1 MKIANADSL
10 IPKVMQINCAGRRN
24 MACSRLEDKRIRD
37 YIVLHCNP
45 LSGIALHRFTRWRA
59 RSANEI
65 SVQLLRTRPSCSPP
79 PFLIDANHQFLTI
92 DSLSHQR
99 ISSKDLRNSRDSGT
113 RNVPLYRSRLFDRF
127 AKKEKKKKK
136 KKEKKSTERISKHG
150 ERTGEI
156 TRR

>member
-10 IPKVMQINCAGRRN
+10 IPKVMQINCAARRN

-65 SVQLLRTRPSCSPP
+65 SVQLLRTRPPCPP
-79 PFLIDANHQFLTI
+79 PSIPDRYQSSVFDHRLSARPRIAPKETW
-92 DSLSHQR
+92 DSG
-99 ISSKDLRNSRDSGT
+99 SRDTQRS
-113 RNVPLYRSRLFDRF
+113 PLSLAILRSIYP
-127 AKKEKKKKK
+127 EKKKRKK
-136 KKEKKSTERISKHG
+136 TSTERKDSSR
-150 ERTGEI
+150 ERTK
-156 TRR
+156 

>member
-10 IPKVMQINCAGRRN
+10 IPKVMQINCAARRN

-65 SVQLLRTRPSCSPP
+65 SVQLLRTRPPCPP
-79 PFLIDANHQFLTI
+79 PSIPDRYQSSVFDHRLSARPRIAPKETW
-92 DSLSHQR
+92 DSG
-99 ISSKDLRNSRDSGT
+99 SRDTQRS
-113 RNVPLYRSRLFDRF
+113 PLSLAILRSIYP
-127 AKKEKKKKK
+127 EKKKRKK
-136 KKEKKSTERISKHG
+136 TSTERKDSSREQTK
-150 ERTGEI
+150 
-156 TRR
+156 

>member
-10 IPKVMQINCAGRRN
+10 IPKVMQINCAARRN

-65 SVQLLRTRPSCSPP
+65 SVQLLRTRPPCPP
-79 PFLIDANHQFLTI
+79 PSIPDRYQSSVFDHRLSARPRIAPKETW
-92 DSLSHQR
+92 DSG
-99 ISSKDLRNSRDSGT
+99 SRDTQRS
-113 RNVPLYRSRLFDRF
+113 PLSLAILRSIYP
-127 AKKEKKKKK
+127 EKKKRKK
-136 KKEKKSTERISKHG
+136 TSTERKDSP
-150 ERTGEI
+150 R
-156 TRR
+156 

>member
-10 IPKVMQINCAGRRN
+10 IPKVMQINCAARRN

-65 SVQLLRTRPSCSPP
+65 SVQLLRTRPPCPPPSIPDRYQSSVFDSPP
-79 PFLIDANHQFLTI
+79 DRG
-92 DSLSHQR
+92 SLR
-99 ISSKDLRNSRDSGT
+99 KKLGTVGRET
-113 RNVPLYRSRLFDRF
+113 RNAPLYHSRSFDRF
-127 AKKEKKKKK
+127 TQEKNKKIKKT
-136 KKEKKSTERISKHG
+136 STERKDSSR
-150 ERTGEI
+150 ERAK
-156 TRR
+156 

>member
-10 IPKVMQINCAGRRN
+10 IPKVMQINCAARRN

-65 SVQLLRTRPSCSPP
+65 SVQLLRTRPPCPP
-79 PFLIDANHQFLTI
+79 PSIPDRYQSSVFDHRLSARPRIAPKETWDARHATLPFITRDPSIDLPRKKIKRERKHP
-92 DSLSHQR
+92 
-99 ISSKDLRNSRDSGT
+99 
-113 RNVPLYRSRLFDRF
+113 RNVR
-127 AKKEKKKKK
+127 
-136 KKEKKSTERISKHG
+136 TVHG
-150 ERTGEI
+150 ERAK
-156 TRR
+156 

>member
-92 DSLSHQR
+92 DSSSRQR
-99 ISSKDLRNSRDSGT
+99 ISSKNLRNSRDSGT
-113 RNVPLYRSRLFDRF
+113 RNAPLYRFFDRF
-127 AKKEKKKKK
+127 AKKEKRKK
-136 KKEKKSTERISKHG
+136 KKEKKSIERISKHG

>member
-10 IPKVMQINCAGRRN
+10 IPKVMQINCAARRN

-65 SVQLLRTRPSCSPP
+65 SVQLLRTRPPCLPP
-79 PFLIDANHQFLTI
+79 SIPDRYQSSVFDHRLSARPRIAPKETW
-92 DSLSHQR
+92 DSG
-99 ISSKDLRNSRDSGT
+99 SRDS
-113 RNVPLYRSRLFDRF
+113 RNAPLYHSRSFDRF
-127 AKKEKKKKK
+127 TQEKNKKRKKT
-136 KKEKKSTERISKHG
+136 STERKDSP
-150 ERTGEI
+150 R
-156 TRR
+156 

>member
-10 IPKVMQINCAGRRN
+10 IPKVMQINCAARRN

-65 SVQLLRTRPSCSPP
+65 SVQLLRTRPPCPP
-79 PFLIDANHQFLTI
+79 PSIPDRYQSSVFDHRLSARLRIAPKETW
-92 DSLSHQR
+92 DSG
-99 ISSKDLRNSRDSGT
+99 SRDTQRS
-113 RNVPLYRSRLFDRF
+113 PLSLAILRSIYP
-127 AKKEKKKKK
+127 EKKKRKK
-136 KKEKKSTERISKHG
+136 TSTERKDSSR
-150 ERTGEI
+150 ERAK
-156 TRR
+156 

>member
-10 IPKVMQINCAGRRN
+10 IPKVMQINCAARRN

-65 SVQLLRTRPSCSPP
+65 SVQLLRTRPPCPP
-79 PFLIDANHQFLTI
+79 PSIPDRYQSSVFDHRLSARPRIAPKETW
-92 DSLSHQR
+92 DSG
-99 ISSKDLRNSRDSGT
+99 SRDTQRS
-113 RNVPLYRSRLFDRF
+113 PLSLAILRSIYP
-127 AKKEKKKKK
+127 EKKKRKK
-136 KKEKKSTERISKHG
+136 TSTERKDSSR
-150 ERTGEI
+150 ERAK
-156 TRR
+156 

>member
-10 IPKVMQINCAGRRN
+10 IPKVMQINCAARRN

-65 SVQLLRTRPSCSPP
+65 SVQLLRTRPPCPP
-79 PFLIDANHQFLTI
+79 PSIPDRYQSSVFDHRLSARPRIAPKETW
-92 DSLSHQR
+92 DSG
-99 ISSKDLRNSRDSGT
+99 SRDTQRS
-113 RNVPLYRSRLFDRF
+113 PLSLAILRSIYP
-127 AKKEKKKKK
+127 EKKKRKK
-136 KKEKKSTERISKHG
+136 TSTERKDSSW
-150 ERTGEI
+150 
-156 TRR
+156 

>member
-10 IPKVMQINCAGRRN
+10 IPKVMQINCAARRN

-65 SVQLLRTRPSCSPP
+65 SVQLLRTRPPCSLPP
-79 PFLIDANHQFLTI
+79 SLIDTNHQFLTI
-92 DSLSHQR
+92 GSPPDRGSLR
-99 ISSKDLRNSRDSGT
+99 KKLGTVGRET
-113 RNVPLYRSRLFDRF
+113 RNAPLYHSRSFDRF
-127 AKKEKKKKK
+127 TQKKKR
-136 KKEKKSTERISKHG
+136 ERKHPRNV
-150 ERTGEI
+150 RTVHVNGRNN
-156 TRR
+156 TALK

>member
-10 IPKVMQINCAGRRN
+10 IPKVMQINCAARRN

-65 SVQLLRTRPSCSPP
+65 SVQLLRTRPPCPP
-79 PFLIDANHQFLTI
+79 PSIPDRYQSSVFDHRLSARPRIAPKETW
-92 DSLSHQR
+92 DSG
-99 ISSKDLRNSRDSGT
+99 SRDTQRS
-113 RNVPLYRSRLFDRF
+113 PLSLAILRSIYP
-127 AKKEKKKKK
+127 EKKRRKKT
-136 KKEKKSTERISKHG
+136 STERKDSSR
-150 ERTGEI
+150 ERAK
-156 TRR
+156 